1 MKINL
6 PIILFLSLLLASCG
20 KTSGNDER
28 IEASGTIEATEVNV
42 SAKVGGQI
50 ESMKGREGDWI
61 KYGDTL
67 AIIDHA
73 TLELQLRQAHA
84 GWELAR
90 IQVES
95 DNRDDQRTAD
105 LLRKGSITQKLRDDA
120 NTRFRV
126 SKAKMEQARMA
137 MELIRKNI
145 SDCYLTAPVG
155 GVIANTNFEPGE
167 TVGPG
172 SVLHTISKLDTVE
185 ITVYISEKELGYVKL
200 GQPAEIR
207 TDSYNNRVFPGKVV
221 YISSEAEFTP
231 KNIQTKQDRV
241 KQVFGIK
248 IEVPNLDQ
256 DLKPGMPADAV
267 IIVKR

>member
-1 MKINL
+1 MKLNL
-6 PIILFLSLLLASCG
+6 PLIMLLPLLLASCG
-20 KTSGNDER
+20 KKTGNGER

-50 ESMKGREGDWI
+50 KIVKFREGDRVI
-61 KYGDTL
+61 SGDTL
-67 AIIDHA
+67 AVIDHA
-73 TLELQLRQAHA
+73 TLELQLRQAQA

-90 IQVES
+90 IQYES

-105 LLRKGSITQKLRDDA
+105 LLQKGSITQKLRDDA
-120 NTRFRV
+120 NTRFKI
-126 SKAKMEQARMA
+126 SKAKMEQARVTV
-137 MELIRKNI
+137 ELIGKSI
-145 SDCYLTAPVG
+145 SDCFLTAPVR
-155 GVIANTNFEPGE
+155 GVVANTNFEPGE

-185 ITVYISEKELGYVKL
+185 ITVYVSEKELGSVKF
-200 GQPAEIR
+200 GQLAEIR
-207 TDSYNNRVFPGKVV
+207 TDSYNNKSFPGKVV

-241 KQVFGIK
+241 KQVFGVK
-248 IEVPNLDQ
+248 IELPNPDQ

-267 IIVKR
+267 IIVGR

>member
-6 PIILFLSLLLASCG
+6 PIIVFLSLLLASCG
-20 KTSGNDER
+20 KNSGNGER

-50 ESMKGREGDWI
+50 ESMKGREGDRV
-61 KYGDTL
+61 KAGDTL
-67 AIIDHA
+67 AVIDHV
-73 TLELQLRQAHA
+73 TLVLQQRQAQA

-90 IQVES
+90 IQYES
-95 DNRDDQRTAD
+95 DSRDDQRTAD
-105 LLRKGSITQKLRDDA
+105 LLQKGSITQKLRDDT
-120 NTRFRV
+120 NTRFKV
-126 SKAKMEQARMA
+126 SKAKMEQARMTV
-137 MELIRKNI
+137 ELISKSI

-155 GVIANTNFEPGE
+155 GVVANTNFEPGE

-172 SVLHTISKLDTVE
+172 SVLHTISKQDTVE
-185 ITVYISEKELGYVKL
+185 ITVYVSEKELGYVKL

-207 TDSYNNRVFPGKVV
+207 TDSYNKGFPGKVV

-241 KQVFGIK
+241 KQVFGVK
-248 IEVPNLDQ
+248 IQLPNPGQ

-267 IIVKR
+267 IIAER